1 MSMSQKYYCFPAVA
15 ASATATTEVVN
26 KGGYLQFTGASLT
39 AAPAALKN
47 FPIPLLGIKN
57 GFYKA
62 YAAEVLR
69 VVTVTP
75 TAANSTD
82 YRLVLSAEK
91 GQTFDNNLPNETQTV
106 FTHTTPASG
115 GTATTIGDAFRTAI
129 NNHPYWSTRVVAS
142 GTTTLI
148 ITAKA
153 GFPIFSVGVGALLSA
168 VVSTAGSPQYG
179 GTGAQLLASGNFNST
194 VGLPVS
200 GTNYGVY
207 VFEAYGTSEAVMSG
221 HGDAEKNFI
230 YLVDGGNNAN
240 MITALTALLVK

>member
-1 MSMSQKYYCFPAVA
+1 MSQKYYCFPAVA

-207 VFEAYGTSEAVMSG
+207 VFEAYGTSESVMSG